1 MSRPY
6 TVGNLA
12 ISIDG
17 RISTVDRL
25 LHGFG
30 GPQDRDL
37 MEQLRAAADAIMIGA
52 GTLRDEPAS
61 LQVKLPQWQQR
72 RRELG
77 LTPQPIPVVVSRTL
91 DFPWRTLPLFR
102 IPDNRPLV
110 ITRPHHPAALL
121 EELGQLAE
129 VIAVPTQP
137 ARFGRETDTLDLTAA
152 MSRLRERGID
162 QLLLEGGG
170 ELNFSML
177 SAGLID
183 EMYLTL
189 CPLVFGG
196 QSAPG
201 AFSGS
206 GFPAGQQAL
215 LTLEDCEAGE
225 QDRLYL
231 RYRTK
236 NATSRSPEL
245 VSRFGKA
252 RIAPPPSPAPSP
264 ANRLR

>member
-1 MSRPY
+1 MTRPY

-17 RISTVDRL
+17 RISTVDRH

-37 MEQLRAAADAIMIGA
+37 MEQLRAAGDAIMVGA
-52 GTLRDEPAS
+52 GTLRDEEAS
-61 LQVKLPQWQQR
+61 LQVKVPKWQQR
-72 RRELG
+72 RLELG
-77 LTPQPIPVVVSRTL
+77 LSPQPAAVVVSRGL

-102 IPDNRPLV
+102 VAPHRRIV
-110 ITRPHHPAALL
+110 ITRPGHSPELIA
-121 EELGQLAE
+121 ELGRVAE
-129 VIAVPTQP
+129 VLVVPLHESVQGP
-137 ARFGRETDTLDLTAA
+137 AGGSLDLPLA
-152 MSRLRERGID
+152 MQLLHERGIS

-177 SAGLID
+177 AAGLID

-201 AFSGS
+201 AFSGP
-206 GFPAGQQAL
+206 GFSAGQQAHWRL
-215 LTLEDCEAGE
+215 CDLNRGE
-225 QDRLYL
+225 SDRLYL
-231 RYRTK
+231 RYEAT
-236 NATSRSPEL
+236 NAIPHPPGFA
-245 VSRFGKA
+245 SRFRQA
-252 RIAPPPSPAPSP
+252 SIANQAS
-264 ANRLR
+264 R

>member
-1 MSRPY
+1 MTRPY

-37 MEQLRAAADAIMIGA
+37 MEQLRAAADAIMVGA
-52 GTLRDEPAS
+52 GTLRDEEAS

-72 RRELG
+72 RLELG
-77 LTPQPIPVVVSRTL
+77 LAPQPAAVVVSRGL

-102 IPDNRPLV
+102 RAPHRRIV
-110 ITRPHHPAALL
+110 ITRPGHSPGLL
-121 EELGQLAE
+121 EELGQVAE
-129 VIAVPTQP
+129 VVVVPLRQAAQGP
-137 ARFGRETDTLDLTAA
+137 AGGSLDLPLA
-152 MSRLRERGID
+152 MQLLHERGIS

-177 SAGLID
+177 AAGLID

-196 QSAPG
+196 QAAPG
-201 AFSGS
+201 AFSGP
-206 GFPAGQQAL
+206 GFPAGQQANWRL
-215 LTLEDCEAGE
+215 RDFQRGE
-225 QDRLYL
+225 NDRLYL
-231 RYRTK
+231 RYE
-236 NATSRSPEL
+236 ATNSIPHPPGIG
-245 VSRFGKA
+245 SRFREA
-252 RIAPPPSPAPSP
+252 SISPAAMPSK
-264 ANRLR
+264 